1 MLDNMETSKKLQH
14 LSKIRKEMDY
24 LQFELKLNS
33 TDFLKI
39 KKSFCDFHLAV
50 MQHNVKSQEL
60 KINNRKVK

>member
-33 TDFLKI
+33 TDF
-39 KKSFCDFHLAV
+39 
-50 MQHNVKSQEL
+50 
-60 KINNRKVK
+60 